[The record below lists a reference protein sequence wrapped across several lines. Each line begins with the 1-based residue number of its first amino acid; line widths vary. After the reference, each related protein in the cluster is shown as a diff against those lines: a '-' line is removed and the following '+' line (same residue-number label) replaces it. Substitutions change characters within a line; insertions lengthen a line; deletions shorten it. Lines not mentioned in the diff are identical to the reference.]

1 MKHLYGKFSMRQIS
15 EIKELLRK
23 SIFFCLVCVDEKT
36 SCEIENVDVNKY
48 FDSLMF
54 KISGLNKLLME
65 QVELVTI
72 LSLLQAAKD
81 LYNSDNFKYKMYR
94 KLILDAGSEILK
106 LKEE

>member
-1 MKHLYGKFSMRQIS
+1 
-15 EIKELLRK
+15 
-23 SIFFCLVCVDEKT
+23 
-36 SCEIENVDVNKY
+36 
-48 FDSLMF
+48 MF

-106 LKEE
+106 LKEEQKMPSFDEMKRKYSKVTTLGEQY